1 MIRRPPR
8 STRTDTLFPYT
19 TLFRSDYVVDRP
31 RRDLCAARGNGR
43 GRARSHAGTSQQPR
57 ALGRTT
63 LPQPDLRRPAATA
76 ALRQGVLEQE
86 GSVGHPALRAP
97 LSRPGRQNLAGA
109 AVTGFGKTVLLRKQE
124 PRVTDGSVCNP
135 GLLLSQEI
143 CAVR

>member
-1 MIRRPPR
+1 MMVL
-8 STRTDTLFPYT
+8 LFLYLLCVFFFKHKT
-19 TLFRSDYVVDRP
+19 AYEVRISDWSSDVCSSDL
-31 RRDLCAARGNGR
+31 LCAARGNGR

-97 LSRPGRQNLAGA
+97 LSRPGRPNLARA
-109 AVTGFGKTVLLRKQE
+109 AVTGFGKPVPLRKQE
-124 PRVTDGSVCNP
+124 PREHGRTSGR
-135 GLLLSQEI
+135 E
-143 CAVR
+143 R